1 MRIGQDLY
9 HTVTSTD
16 LQEERV
22 VTKPAHTASEESWN
36 EALVL
41 HCRVMLFGILG

>member
-22 VTKPAHTASEESWN
+22 VLSQPTQQVKKAGMKPWSCTAE
-36 EALVL
+36 
-41 HCRVMLFGILG
+41 